1 MSTPN
6 NRRRDPGGFGAETM
20 MLLVGIGGVVAAIVV
35 LNVAVRLGHQLDG
48 TGVELPSDPF
58 AFTLGVVM
66 GRVPWPASA
75 TWIVIV
81 LLAIVLALVVLAII
95 GVVRYRKGRTRVDRA
110 SSYMGRGRTSR
121 V

>member
-6 NRRRDPGGFGAETM
+6 NRRRDPGGLGGETLLLLIVVAGA
-20 MLLVGIGGVVAAIVV
+20 IAAIVV

-58 AFTLGVVM
+58 AFTLGVIL

-81 LLAIVLALVVLAII
+81 LLAIVLALVVLAIV
-95 GVVRYRKGRTRVDRA
+95 GVVR
-110 SSYMGRGRTSR
+110 
-121 V
+121 